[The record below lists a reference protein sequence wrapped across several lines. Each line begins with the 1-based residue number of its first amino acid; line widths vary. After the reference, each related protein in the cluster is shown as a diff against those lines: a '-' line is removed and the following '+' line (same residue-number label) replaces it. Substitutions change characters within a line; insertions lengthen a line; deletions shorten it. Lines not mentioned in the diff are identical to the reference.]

1 LGLSLRKGVTGM
13 NWMRSF
19 FAFLKALILFFTI
32 FIPLLLINVL
42 QVLSF
47 LFFYPFSKKLFRE
60 FNVTMAGLWWGGC
73 EWSVRNIGGIE
84 IIQTGD
90 NLPTE
95 ENVILISNHQ
105 GWGDIP
111 ILFKLAKEAKRIGN
125 MKWFVK
131 DGLKYLPAI
140 GWGMS
145 FIDCLFVKR
154 NWQKDKK
161 KIEATFKKFFDHD
174 IPIWLMLFPEGT
186 RFRKDKLEFTH
197 KITEKKNLPPL
208 KHVLM
213 PRVKGFSAS
222 VQGLRG
228 HCGAVYDVTILY
240 EGAAPSFFDLFLGK
254 VKRVSLHVE
263 RFPMDK
269 LGREEKDIQD
279 WIIDRFYLK
288 NKMLSESR
296 GLPLGH

>member
-1 LGLSLRKGVTGM
+1 M
-13 NWMRSF
+13 NWIKDIMSF
-19 FAFLKALILFFTI
+19 FKAIIIFFAI
-32 FIPLLLINVL
+32 FTPLLLINGL
-42 QVLSF
+42 QVLAF
-47 LFFYPFSKKLFRE
+47 LFLYPFSQKLFRQL
-60 FNVTMAGLWWGGC
+60 NTALAGFWWGGC
-73 EWSVRNIGGIE
+73 EWFVRNAGGVE

-90 NLPTE
+90 DLPKE

-145 FIDCLFVKR
+145 FLDCLFVKR
-154 NWQKDKK
+154 NWQKDQK

-186 RFRKDKLEFTH
+186 RFREDKLKKTK
-197 KITEKKNLPPL
+197 KITEKKKLPPL
-208 KHVLM
+208 QHVLL

-222 VQGLRG
+222 VQGLKG
-228 HCGAVYDVTILY
+228 HCQAVYDVTILY
-240 EGAAPSFFDLFLGK
+240 EGAAPSFLDLFRGK
-254 VKRVSLHVE
+254 VKRVKLHVE
-263 RFPMDK
+263 RFPLDR
-269 LGREEKDIQD
+269 LGEEEKDIQK
-279 WIIDRFYLK
+279 WIVDRFYLK

-296 GLPLGH
+296 GVPFGH

>member
-1 LGLSLRKGVTGM
+1 M
-13 NWMRSF
+13 NWIKTFYSF
-19 FAFLKALILFFTI
+19 FKAVLIFFII
-32 FIPLLLINVL
+32 FTPLLFINGL

-47 LFFYPFSKKLFRE
+47 LLVYPFSKKLFRK
-60 FNVTMAGLWWGGC
+60 FNVSMAALWWGGC
-73 EWSVRNIGGIE
+73 EWAVRNFSGIK

-90 NLPTE
+90 KLPIE

-145 FIDCLFVKR
+145 FLDCLFVKR
-154 NWQKDKK
+154 NWQRDKE
-161 KIEATFKKFFDHD
+161 KIESTFKKFFDHD

-186 RFRKDKLEFTH
+186 RFRKDKLERTQ
-197 KITEKKNLPPL
+197 KIALKKKLPPL
-208 KHVLM
+208 QHVLM

-240 EGAAPSFFDLFLGK
+240 EGKAPSFLDLFLGK
-254 VKRVSLHVE
+254 IKKVNLHVE
-263 RFPMDK
+263 RFPLDK
-269 LGREEKDIQD
+269 LGKDEEDIQS
-279 WIIDRFYLK
+279 WVIDRFYLK

-296 GLPLGH
+296 GVPLGH

>member
-1 LGLSLRKGVTGM
+1 MSWFKK
-13 NWMRSF
+13 F
-19 FAFLKALILFFTI
+19 FSVLKASILFFII
-32 FIPLLLINVL
+32 FTPLLLINVF

-47 LFFYPFSKKLFRE
+47 LLLYPFSKKLFRGV
-60 FNVTMAGLWWGGC
+60 NVAMAALWWGGC
-73 EWSVRNIGGIE
+73 EWAVRNIGGIQ

-145 FIDCLFVKR
+145 FLDCLFVKR
-154 NWQKDKK
+154 NWQKDKE

-186 RFRKDKLEFTH
+186 RFRKDKLEQTQ
-197 KITEKKNLPPL
+197 KIAAKNNLPPL
-208 KHVLM
+208 HHVLM

-240 EGAAPSFFDLFLGK
+240 EGEAPSFVDLFLGK
-254 VKRVSLHVE
+254 VKRVNLHVE
-263 RFPMDK
+263 RFPLDK
-269 LGREEKDIQD
+269 LGKKEEDIQS
-279 WIIDRFYLK
+279 WIVDRFYLK
-288 NKMLSESR
+288 NQMLSESR
-296 GLPLGH
+296 DESLGY